1 MSSVLAIVAL
11 VVLVGLGLLSFMRQ
25 REGVAEEKQL
35 AEARA
40 HSGDAQHSRSMSRRA
55 DVRSSGDNASQA
67 SAEAM
72 TSADEPSAGSS
83 P

>member
-1 MSSVLAIVAL
+1 MSAVLAIVAL
-11 VVLVGLGLLSFMRQ
+11 IVLVGLGLLSFMRQ

-40 HSGDAQHSRSMSRRA
+40 HSGDAQHNRSMSRRA
-55 DVRSSGDNASQA
+55 DVRSGDNASQA

-72 TSADEPSAGSS
+72 TSADEPGAGSS

>member
-1 MSSVLAIVAL
+1 VSTVLAIAAL
-11 VVLVGLGLLSFMRQ
+11 TVLVGLGLLSLKRQ

-40 HSGDAQHSRSMSRRA
+40 HSGDAQHDRSMSRRA
-55 DVRSSGDNASQA
+55 DVRSGSDNTSQA
-67 SAEAM
+67 PAEDVR
-72 TSADEPSAGSS
+72 SADEPSAGSS